1 MSGFVAR
8 FGKCSARSK
17 GSRPFCEYQLVHWMG
32 IPDAVETKCAWD
44 VCMMCAW
51 DVCMGCVHDVYD
63 VCMGCVHGVCMG
75 SVHDVCMTCGAH
87 DMW

>member
-1 MSGFVAR
+1 
-8 FGKCSARSK
+8 
-17 GSRPFCEYQLVHWMG
+17 
-32 IPDAVETKCAWD
+32 
-44 VCMMCAW
+44 MMCAW
-51 DVCMGCVHDVYD
+51 DVCMGYVHDVYD